1 VGEGKRKPPSL
12 NEGYPCGETVRHLGA
27 CGEGLKTRRSRRF
40 TSGGRKKPQWN
51 RGKGTCRLRTK
62 GTEECTLLTQ
72 SEVETV

>member
-1 VGEGKRKPPSL
+1 
-12 NEGYPCGETVRHLGA
+12 LGA